1 MDIKKESLRRKRGVI
16 PLLVFSLMILIGLL
30 GTISPNVNSLGQYEE
45 SDGQLYSSSS
55 DNILI
60 DKVYTFTNSN
70 PILTFDSNIYLERAY
85 YYHIS
90 VRVVTPHECDM
101 KISIFDPEGDRY
113 DITHELNMN
122 QDDYREIP
130 YGAALS
136 GNHSFVF
143 EAILLRN
150 LNVHIKIEKGD
161 KVLEDRII
169 PDEIVIYNNI
179 SKFKTGNIFEFK
191 VFLKSD
197 WYYNIL
203 IERVSTISRS
213 LENSSVSM
221 KHLLWDPSQIEF
233 NIFENLTLSYVEYH
247 FGTAIEGIYKIEI
260 IIYIEV
266 DVLCTN
272 IAFAVIEK
280 GKISDIINPNDPD
293 PDPPDDDDTVI
304 DDGDDITNGTQ
315 NTQSKIEYSIPQEA
329 TIAVIAGIGIPI
341 AVIVGIVVYHKRK
354 NVSRI

>member
-1 MDIKKESLRRKRGVI
+1 MDIKKEALNQKKRI
-16 PLLVFSLMILIGLL
+16 ILLILSLMILVGLL
-30 GTISPNVNSLGQYEE
+30 GSITPNINSLGQYEK
-45 SDGQLYSSSS
+45 SDGQLRSSSS
-55 DNILI
+55 ENILI
-60 DKVYTFTNSN
+60 DKVYTFTVSN
-70 PILTFDSNIYLERAY
+70 PILTLDSNIYLEKGY
-85 YYHIS
+85 YYYIT
-90 VRVVTPHECDM
+90 VRVVTPHECDL
-101 KISIFDPEGDRY
+101 KILIFDPEGDRY
-113 DITHELNMN
+113 DITHELNME

-130 YGAALS
+130 FGAALS
-136 GNHSFVF
+136 GNYSFVF
-143 EAILLRN
+143 EAILLRK

-161 KVLEDRII
+161 EVLKDRIL
-169 PDEIVIYNNI
+169 PDKPVIYNNI
-179 SKFKTGNIFEFK
+179 TKFKTGNVFEFRLY
-191 VFLKSD
+191 LKSN

-213 LENSSVSM
+213 LVSSRVSM
-221 KHLLWDPSQIEF
+221 KHLLWDPSQIQF

-247 FGTAIEGIYKIEI
+247 FGTAIEGIYTIEI
-260 IIYIEV
+260 IIQIEV

-280 GKISDIINPNDPD
+280 GKISDIIDPNDPD
-293 PDPPDDDDTVI
+293 PDPDDDTDI

-341 AVIVGIVVYHKRK
+341 AAIVGIVIYHKRK

>member
-1 MDIKKESLRRKRGVI
+1 MDIKKEALNQKKRI
-16 PLLVFSLMILIGLL
+16 ILLILSLMILVGLL
-30 GTISPNVNSLGQYEE
+30 GSITPNINSSRQYEE
-45 SDGQLYSSSS
+45 NDGQLHSSSS
-55 DNILI
+55 ENILI
-60 DKVYTFTNSN
+60 DKVYTFTVSN
-70 PILTFDSNIYLERAY
+70 PILTFDSNIYLEMGY
-85 YYHIS
+85 YYYIT
-90 VRVVTPHECDM
+90 VRVVTPHECDL

-113 DITHELNMN
+113 DITHELNMD
-122 QDDYREIP
+122 QDGYREIP

-161 KVLEDRII
+161 KVLEDRIL
-169 PDEIVIYNNI
+169 PDETVIYNNI
-179 SKFKTGNIFEFK
+179 TKFKTGNVFEFRL
-191 VFLKSD
+191 FLKSD

-213 LENSSVSM
+213 LVSSRVSM
-221 KHLLWDPSQIEF
+221 KHLLWDPSKIEF